1 MKSFVY
7 TFVFSLF
14 LFTACGGD
22 YDNPD
27 PDTVANINGSV
38 LLFTEGNALASTNS
52 GMKVSVEG
60 LGSQFSVLTDAAG
73 KFVLE
78 NVPFGTYNLVY
89 EKEGYGTFKR
99 PGVEHKAGGT
109 VLTDIPSLGQ
119 LSTTKVTDFKANP
132 SGLSVQVIATTD
144 PGGNS
149 GNRRYV
155 RFFFST
161 QSSVSSTNYQVFS
174 STFISQEN
182 PFGRVFTG
190 NELAALGLTPGTV
203 VFIRAY
209 GDSVFSNSYVDPVT
223 NKTVFPNLN
232 PTSAPAVSVTI
243 P

>member
-1 MKSFVY
+1 MKNLIYAMLF
-7 TFVFSLF
+7 FSL
-14 LFTACGGD
+14 LITACGGND
-22 YDNPD
+22 DDPD
-27 PDTVANINGSV
+27 PDKVANINGSV
-38 LLFTEGNALASTNS
+38 LLFTEGSALAGTNA

-60 LGSQFSVLTDAAG
+60 LGAQYSALTDAAG

-78 NVPFGTYNLVY
+78 DVPFGTYTLIY

-99 PGVEHKAGGT
+99 PAVEHKVGGT

-144 PGGNS
+144 PGGNT

-161 QSSVSSTNYQVFS
+161 QSSVSSTNYQAFS
-174 STFISQEN
+174 GTFISQEN

-190 NELAALGLTPGTV
+190 AELAALGLTPGTV

-223 NKTVFPNLN
+223 KKTVFPNLN
-232 PTSAPAVSVTI
+232 PTSAPAVSVRI

>member
-7 TFVFSLF
+7 PLVFALF
-14 LFTACGGD
+14 LLVSCGGD
-22 YDNPD
+22 DSDPD
-27 PDTVANINGSV
+27 PDTVANISGSV
-38 LLFTEGNALASTNS
+38 LLFTEGSAPASSNS

-78 NVPFGTYNLVY
+78 DVPFGTYTLLY

-99 PGVEHKAGGT
+99 PGLEHKAGGT

-119 LSTTKVTDFKANP
+119 LSTTKVTQLNASPN
-132 SGLSVQVIATTD
+132 GTGVEVSVTTD

-161 QSSVSSTNYQVFS
+161 QSTVSSTNYQVVS
-174 STFISQEN
+174 GTFISQEN
-182 PFGRVFTG
+182 PFGRTFTRT
-190 NELAALGLTPGTV
+190 ELAALGLAPGTV

-232 PTSAPAVSVTI
+232 PTSAPGVSVTI